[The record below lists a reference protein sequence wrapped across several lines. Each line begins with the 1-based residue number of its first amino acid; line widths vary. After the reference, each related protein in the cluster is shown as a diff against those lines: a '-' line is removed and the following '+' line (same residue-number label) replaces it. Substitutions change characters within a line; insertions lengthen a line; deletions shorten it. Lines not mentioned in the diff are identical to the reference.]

1 MLKIEEQRHR
11 ILRLEEETNEM
22 QKKEDLQKQ
31 EQLRSSPKNSPRRIA
46 RSAKLWEDRLV
57 TLTQSLSN
65 IQSTNAKLQETIN
78 SRRLE
83 RHLLVNFMKFQI
95 NSTLLA

>member
-1 MLKIEEQRHR
+1 MRGL
-11 ILRLEEETNEM
+11 LL
-22 QKKEDLQKQ
+22 
-31 EQLRSSPKNSPRRIA
+31 A

-83 RHLLVNFMKFQI
+83 RHLLVNFMKKQD
-95 NSTLLA
+95 TELLQHKQNLSKYLKYYLQLI